1 MAHSSSEPT
10 APLLP
15 PNPGV
20 RLVPRTRHTAERT
33 WPNDL
38 PTHGRWRITGDAGAG
53 ATSFL
58 VDAVLQKIRSGAD
71 PDGILVVAASKE
83 AGSRLRGGIVDG
95 LVTDGDGYAAN
106 APLVR
111 SVHSL
116 AFALLREAREE
127 NIRLITGAEQDNV
140 IRELLA
146 GQAADRRGGWPE
158 EVRPALTFVGFARQL
173 RDLLLRAA
181 ERGLTPEDLERLGA
195 EHDRPMWSA
204 AGAFMREYEQTTA
217 LAGTHSYSASELV
230 ATVLETD
237 ITPRWHTVIVD
248 DAQHLDPESGELIRR
263 ILPTGS
269 EGLAVIAG
277 DPAQSVFRFRGASP
291 KFFQSLRPAPEHDVD
306 LGASRRDPAR
316 RVAVVGDSTT
326 HRDLVA
332 DAVRRAHLEDGDDWC
347 DIAVIVRST
356 GQLGSVRRAL
366 LAAGVPVHLNPTDV
380 VLAEQHIVA
389 AILQGVRALTERLSN
404 TELEQLVL
412 GPVGGADP
420 VTLRRLLR
428 GLRRHDPATRGI
440 ETLGELLSPDAELP
454 DFGDALTERE
464 TQILQRL
471 RAVLDVGRAALQTRA
486 TVEEVLWEVW
496 AATGL
501 SDRLMAA
508 ALRGG
513 ATGSQADRDLDAMM
527 ALFDAAGDFAERRP
541 TASVDS
547 FVLHIEEQELPTG
560 VRDRR
565 SAAPDAV
572 SLLTAH
578 GAVGTQFSTVV
589 VAGVQEG
596 TWPSLGETGS
606 LFGQEDLLDL
616 LDEGI
621 DPDVPVS
628 HAADRLAE
636 ERRLFHV
643 AATRATRSLLVTAV
657 EDLDAGEPLEASRF
671 VGEFAAAHDLEVES
685 AAHVT
690 SAGEGDEVSRVRIL
704 SPASLIAELR
714 RAVTDPQ
721 VREDTRRQAARQLA
735 RLAEE
740 GVPGAHPSQWW
751 TTTTASTDEPLPGA
765 ETLSPSRIEGLM
777 SCPLREVLG
786 KFDEDA
792 DTPIH
797 LSRGTLAHAYL
808 EALGNGVDPEY
819 ARLLT
824 QGAFADVLDEPEWR
838 ERAEKDAFAR
848 LLERTQ
854 QWLVSSRDRFE
865 QVGVEV
871 DVRVQ
876 VTEDVGI
883 RGRMDR
889 LEQDSDGAV
898 YVIDLKTGKNVVAAQ
913 QAEDN
918 PQLAAYQLALS
929 RGVLRDGAVTDPAP
943 GEDPLAVGGAALV
956 YPASIHKA
964 GAATRE
970 QSARTPEDNEA
981 FADRLGPLAAEL
993 RGARLTA
1000 RLNQHC
1006 DTCPVRTICPL
1017 QPEGKDLTRG

>member
-1 MAHSSSEPT
+1 MAHSRSEPT

-20 RLVPRTRHTAERT
+20 RLVPRTRRITGRT
-33 WPNDL
+33 WPNEL
-38 PTHGRWRITGDAGAG
+38 PTRGRWRVTGDAGAG
-53 ATSFL
+53 TTSFL
-58 VDAVLQKIRSGAD
+58 VDTVLQKIRSGAD
-71 PDGILVVAASKE
+71 PDGVLVVAASKE
-83 AGSRLRGGIVDG
+83 AGGRLRREIVDA
-95 LVTDGDGYAAN
+95 LVSEGDRYAAN

-146 GQAADRRGGWPE
+146 GHAADRRGGWPE

-181 ERGLTPEDLERLGA
+181 ERGLAPEDLQRLGQR
-195 EHDRPMWSA
+195 HHRPMWSA

-230 ATVLETD
+230 ATVLTTD
-237 ITPRWHTVIVD
+237 VTPRWHTVIVD

-263 ILPTGS
+263 ILPPAS
-269 EGLAVIAG
+269 DGLAVIAG
-277 DPAQSVFRFRGASP
+277 DPAQSVFHFRGASP
-291 KFFQSLRPAPEHDVD
+291 KFFRSLRPSPEHDVD

-316 RVAVVGDSTT
+316 RVAVVDDSGT
-326 HRDLVA
+326 HRDVVA
-332 DAVRRAHLEDGDDWC
+332 DAVRRAHLEDGDDWR

-356 GQLGSVRRAL
+356 GQLGPVRRAL

-440 ETLGELLSPDAELP
+440 ETLGELLAPDAELP

-464 TQILQRL
+464 TQILRRL
-471 RAVLDVGRAALQTRA
+471 RTVLDAGRAALHSHA

-547 FVLHIEEQELPTG
+547 FVRHIEEQELPTG

-643 AATRATRSLLVTAV
+643 AVTRATRLVLVTAV
-657 EDLDAGEPLEASRF
+657 EDLAAGEPLEASRF
-671 VGEFAAAHDLEVES
+671 VGEFAAAHGLDVES
-685 AAHVT
+685 GDHVT
-690 SAGEGDEVSRVRIL
+690 SAGEGDDVPRVRIL

-714 RAVTDPQ
+714 RAVTDPR

-740 GVPGAHPSQWW
+740 GVPGAHPAQWW
-751 TTTTASTDEPLPGA
+751 TTTTVSTEEPLPGA

-777 SCPLREVLG
+777 NCPLREVLG

-792 DTPIH
+792 ETPIH
-797 LSRGTLAHAYL
+797 LTRGTLAHAYL
-808 EALGNGVDPEY
+808 EALGNGVDPEH

-824 QGAFADVLDEPEWR
+824 QGAFATVLDEPEWR
-838 ERAEKDAFAR
+838 ERVEKDAFAR
-848 LLERTQ
+848 LLERTHH
-854 QWLVSSRDRFE
+854 WLVSTRDRFE

-871 DVRVQ
+871 DVRVR
-876 VTEDVGI
+876 VTEDLGI
-883 RGRMDR
+883 RGRIDR
-889 LEQDSDGAV
+889 LEKDADGAV
-898 YVIDLKTGKNVVAAQ
+898 YVIDLKTGKTPVSAP

-943 GEDPLAVGGAALV
+943 GEEPLSVGGAALV
-956 YPASIHKA
+956 YPASVNKT

-970 QSARTPEDNEA
+970 QSARTAEDNAA
-981 FADRLGPLAAEL
+981 FADQLGPLAAEL
-993 RGARLTA
+993 RGTQLTA
-1000 RLNQHC
+1000 RLNKRC